1 MSREDKKTKILKA
14 AELAYAEEG
23 SDFSL
28 RTVTKLAKVNVAA
41 VNYYFQSKTN
51 LLEIMAERII
61 GNLIQRQLRNLEHQR
76 NKGTFIIQDI
86 VEAFVEPF
94 FQGEDAVGEFESRSK
109 LLGILLLDKSPEMRE
124 IFALKTIEVDEQYQ
138 ATFKVLLPHLEA
150 DELEWR
156 YKNMIG
162 LIINNVSELL
172 PLKEMET
179 LEVKEK
185 NMKVMRWIIQY
196 ATAGLMSR

>member
-23 SDFSL
+23 SNFSL

-61 GNLIQRQLRNLEHQR
+61 GKLIQNQMENLEQLRRKE
-76 NKGTFIIQDI
+76 TFTIQEL
-86 VEAFVEPF
+86 VAAFVQPF
-94 FQGEDAVGEFESRSK
+94 FRFEEEDEFESRSK

-124 IFALKTIEVDEQYQ
+124 VFSLKTIEVDEQYEK
-138 ATFKVLLPHLEA
+138 TFQVLLPHLEA

-162 LIINNVSELL
+162 LIINNVGELL
-172 PLKEMET
+172 PLKELET
-179 LEVKEK
+179 LEMEEK
-185 NMKVMRWIIQY
+185 NERVMKWIIQF
-196 ATAGLMSR
+196 ATAGLIN

>member
-61 GNLIQRQLRNLEHQR
+61 GNLIQKQLGNLELQR
-76 NKGTFIIQDI
+76 NKGTLMIQDI

-94 FQGEDAVGEFESRSK
+94 FQGEDAIGEFESRSK

-124 IFALKTIEVDEQYQ
+124 VFALKTTEVDEQYQ
-138 ATFKVLLPHLEA
+138 ATLKVLLPHLEA

-179 LEVKEK
+179 LEVKDK
-185 NMKVMRWIIQY
+185 NEKVMKWIIQF
-196 ATAGLMSR
+196 ATAGLIS

>member
-61 GNLIQRQLRNLEHQR
+61 GNLIQKQLGNLELQR
-76 NKGTFIIQDI
+76 NKGTLMIQDI

-94 FQGEDAVGEFESRSK
+94 FQGEDAIGEFESRSK

-124 IFALKTIEVDEQYQ
+124 VFALKTTEVDEQYQ
-138 ATFKVLLPHLEA
+138 ATLKVLLPHLEA

-185 NMKVMRWIIQY
+185 NEKVMKWIIQF
-196 ATAGLMSR
+196 ATAGLIS

>member
-23 SDFSL
+23 SNFSL

-61 GNLIQRQLRNLEHQR
+61 GKLIQNQMENLEQLRRKE
-76 NKGTFIIQDI
+76 TFTIQEL
-86 VEAFVEPF
+86 VAAFVQPF
-94 FQGEDAVGEFESRSK
+94 FRFEEEEDEFESRSK

-124 IFALKTIEVDEQYQ
+124 VFSLKTIEVDEQYQ
-138 ATFKVLLPHLEA
+138 TTFQVLLPHLEA

-172 PLKEMET
+172 PLKELET
-179 LEVKEK
+179 LEMKEK
-185 NMKVMRWIIQY
+185 NERVMKWIIQF
-196 ATAGLMSR
+196 ATAGLIN